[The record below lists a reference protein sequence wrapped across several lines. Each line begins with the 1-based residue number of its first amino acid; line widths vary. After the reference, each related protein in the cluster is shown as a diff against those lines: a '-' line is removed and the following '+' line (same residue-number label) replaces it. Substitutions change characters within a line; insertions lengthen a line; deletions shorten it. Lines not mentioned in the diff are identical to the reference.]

1 MARREDIKRFDL
13 MLDESLYESWKEAI
27 YDRSFS
33 LKIRLAAKRL
43 IDSFE
48 GSPEGV
54 TGKLRRRLPQL
65 RSVNQKPLRKR
76 LTIEFSVEDL
86 SKVAQVTEYS
96 RKHGLQLSRQDILRF
111 ALLEW
116 PNPK

>member
-27 YDRSFS
+27 YDRRFS
-33 LKIRLAAKRL
+33 LQIRLATKRL

-65 RSVNQKPLRKR
+65 RSLSQKPLRKR
-76 LTIEFSVEDL
+76 LTIEFQVEDL
-86 SKVAQVTEYS
+86 SKVKQITEYS
-96 RKHGLQLSRQDILRF
+96 REQGLKLSRQDILKF